1 MDETGLEPA
10 TLSMSTMKLVTLNPY
25 SVIFLDLSVYF
36 WGVAWGET
44 FISAPSYYRR
54 SVIDYR
60 LKIVCAKVTIVADA
74 INPNAKLTSDWLAF
88 W

>member
-10 TLSMSTMKLVTLNPY
+10 TSSMSTMQLVTLNLY
-25 SVIFLDLSVYF
+25 SVIFLALSVYF

-44 FISAPSYYRR
+44 FVSALYHYRCR
-54 SVIDYR
+54 VIDYR
-60 LKIVCAKVTIVADA
+60 LKIVCAKVTIVAEA
-74 INPNAKLTSDWLAF
+74 INPNAKLTRDWLAF